1 MTSSYELVQQKSV
14 AHFRKSQVEKIFDL
28 NQQKSDLNKKI

>member
-14 AHFRKSQVEKIFDL
+14 EHFRKSQVR
-28 NQQKSDLNKKI
+28 KSLI